1 MASEDAGWSALID
14 STDGGQTR
22 YALLLRGRRATY
34 GEVVAAWRRDESF
47 RALFT
52 GLLRDSRYRACYF
65 ETPAVCSSSVDRP
78 FEFVLIGSDLLAG
91 VDPEPEAFSE
101 HFSDALEEPVVTF
114 PNLGGDAILVAPCPV
129 GPPQSYPHL
138 AAFVRD
144 APVYQQHALWR
155 RVGEAVDAWIG
166 ETPDPVW
173 VSTAGQ
179 GVFWL
184 HVRLD
189 SRPKY
194 YNHAPYRRP

>member
-1 MASEDAGWSALID
+1 MASENADWSAFTD

-22 YALLLRGRRATY
+22 YVVLLHGRRATY
-34 GEVVAAWRRDESF
+34 GEVVDAWRGDEGF
-47 RALFT
+47 REVFI
-52 GLLRDSRYRACYF
+52 GLLSGSRYRACYF

-78 FEFVLIGSDLLAG
+78 FEFVLVDSDLLAG
-91 VDPEPEAFSE
+91 VDPEPQVFSE
-101 HFSDALEEPVVTF
+101 YFSGGLEDNVVTF
-114 PNLGGDAILVAPCPV
+114 PNLGGDAVLVAPCPV
-129 GPPQSYPHL
+129 GPPESYPHL

-155 RVGEAVDAWIG
+155 RVGEAVAAWLG
-166 ETPDPVW
+166 DTPDPVW

-194 YNHAPYRRP
+194 YNYEPYRRP